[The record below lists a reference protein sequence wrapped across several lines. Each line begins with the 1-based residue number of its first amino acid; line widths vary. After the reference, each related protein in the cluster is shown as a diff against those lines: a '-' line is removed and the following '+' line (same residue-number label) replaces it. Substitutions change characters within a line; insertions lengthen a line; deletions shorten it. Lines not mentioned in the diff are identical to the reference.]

1 VSLRA
6 NPPLHVVGFIATRR
20 GDADRG
26 PQARMSTEEAQ
37 RRLLN
42 DQELAWVQG
51 PRRTEL
57 ATIVIDDTVPRGG
70 VVLRDISGAGVS
82 EVIRVQKPDYDTSDD
97 RRNV

>member
-1 VSLRA
+1 VNLRA

-26 PQARMSTEEAQ
+26 PQARLSSEEA
-37 RRLLN
+37 RHRLLN
-42 DQELAWVQG
+42 DQELAWIQG

-57 ATIVIDDTVPRGG
+57 AMIIIDDTVPRGG
-70 VVLRDISGAGVS
+70 IVLRDISGAGVS
-82 EVIRVQKPDYDTSDD
+82 EIVRVQKPDYDTTDD

>member
-1 VSLRA
+1 MNLRA

-42 DQELAWVQG
+42 DRELAWVQG

-57 ATIVIDDTVPRGG
+57 ATIIIDDTVPRGG

-82 EVIRVQKPDYDTSDD
+82 EVIRVQKPDYDTVDD
-97 RRNV
+97 RTKV